1 MIKIYFPKICMVFT
15 LVMVSTVIMDFLYG
29 RWGAY
34 DIYMLEILGIIMLF
48 YVGDYFIGKMDF
60 KTYRVY
66 VITHYSIILGLYVVF
81 AKIFGWMQWNIGSM
95 MSLIVPFTVIYL
107 FMYVYIGYMN
117 RKEADRI
124 NQLLKE

>member
-1 MIKIYFPKICMVFT
+1 MIFT
-15 LVMVSTVIMDFLYG
+15 LVMVSTVIMDLLYG
-29 RWGAY
+29 RWSAY
-34 DIYMLEILGIIMLF
+34 DLYMLEILGIIMLF
-48 YVGDYFIGKMDF
+48 YAGDYFIGKMNF

-66 VITHYSIILGLYVVF
+66 VITHYSIILGLYLVF

-107 FMYVYIGYMN
+107 LMYVYISYIN